1 MSVLSELSE
10 LNSCALRI
18 HRWGK
23 ELSITE
29 DQKKAAEDEIRNI
42 YNLVDY
48 QIREYPVEVIV
59 DKYTQG
65 FEDGENEIFV
75 PEYQRDL
82 VWDEKRQSKF
92 IESLLIGLPIPYLF
106 VADVGNENPELE
118 GRLEIVDGT
127 QRVRTLAR
135 FIKDQLE
142 LRDLEKLP
150 SLKGFRFSDL
160 PTSRQRRFSR
170 ITLRLIELT
179 EKADE
184 ETRRDMFDRINTGAV
199 KLNTMESRRGRLPG
213 QFIDLV
219 RELSEDA
226 LFRKLTPISPAYER
240 RYEREELVARFFT
253 FYDGLDDFGQ
263 TESGKVV
270 ADFVDDYAKKMNETM
285 AVETADDKSDTAER
299 LRKAW
304 KHMLEFVEKYLPN
317 GFAKTANA
325 KSTPRVRFD
334 ALAVGIALALNNK
347 PGLEITKNPAWLDSA
362 MFKKLTTSDAANNRS
377 RVLGRINYVKETLL
391 G

>member
-1 MSVLSELSE
+1 M
-10 LNSCALRI
+10 
-18 HRWGK
+18 
-23 ELSITE
+23 ITE
-29 DQKKAAEDEIRNI
+29 DKKKAAEDEIRNI

-48 QIREYPVEVIV
+48 QIREYPVSVIV
-59 DKYTQG
+59 EKYTQG
-65 FEDGENEIFV
+65 IEEGENEIFV

-82 VWDEKRQSKF
+82 VWDDKRQSKF

-135 FIKDQLE
+135 FLSDQLE

-160 PTSRQRRFSR
+160 PISRQRRFSR

-213 QFIDLV
+213 PFIDLV
-219 RELSEDA
+219 KELSEDA
-226 LFRKLTPISPAYER
+226 LFRKLTPISESYER

-253 FYDGLDDFGQ
+253 FYDELDDFGQ
-263 TESGKVV
+263 TDSGKVV
-270 ADFVDDYAKKMNETM
+270 ADFVDDYAKRTNELM
-285 AVETADDKSDTAER
+285 AIEAAEGKENTSKR
-299 LRKAW
+299 LRDAW
-304 KHMLEFVEKYLPN
+304 GRMLRFADANLPN

-325 KSTPRVRFD
+325 KSTPRVRFE
-334 ALAVGIALALNNK
+334 ALAVGVALALKSGGELHTANIPNWLK
-347 PGLEITKNPAWLDSA
+347 SVEFKN
-362 MFKKLTTSDAANNRS
+362 LTTSDAANNRS
-377 RVLGRINYVKETLL
+377 RVLGRINYVKDALL
-391 G
+391 A